1 MEKDQTV
8 IEATVETP
16 SFLRRIPVKKVAIVT
31 LVVAGAIALAKY
43 AKDNADVDVTELPS
57 SDA

>member
-31 LVVAGAIALAKY
+31 LVVAAAIAVAKY
-43 AKDNADVDVTELPS
+43 AKDNTDVDVAEITSP
-57 SDA
+57 DA